1 MLNGYEKYDIIHY
14 SYPLER
20 VGGMKNSS
28 FKQNSPKFYGATTVG
43 ERGQVVIPA
52 KARRDFEIMPT
63 TKLLVFG
70 SRGHSGLMLTKA
82 ETVSEFITM
91 ATGMFTRFEE
101 MLKMDRDSDKGG
113 K

>member
-1 MLNGYEKYDIIHY
+1 
-14 SYPLER
+14 
-20 VGGMKNSS
+20 MKRD
-28 FKQNSPKFYGATTVG
+28 FGEQKSPKFYGATTVG

-52 KARRDFEIMPT
+52 EARRDFEITPA

-70 SRGHSGLMLTKA
+70 SKGHGGLMLTKA

-91 ATGMFTRFEE
+91 AIGMLTCFEE
-101 MLKMDRDSDKGG
+101 ILKMDRDTNKEY